1 MHVFA
6 PKYRGVSG
14 SHHVQSFSKCRLVVP
29 VKLTSYS
36 RSGQF
41 YHFQSFSFGPKN
53 CCLPRVGSSYFRPF
67 QSFSFIEI
75 AILRRVPLIVSFSGD
90 GVRLVTLNDSV
101 APGRSASL
109 LKFNFRYGIQKI
121 DAPDKPVKKKTFERV
136 SNNKSKTVQIKE
148 KKKAAVVKFEQ

>member
-1 MHVFA
+1 MFTLCILGQA
-6 PKYRGVSG
+6 LGVAWYEAAKR

-29 VKLTSYS
+29 VKLTSSS

-41 YHFQSFSFGPKN
+41 YHFQSFSFGPIN
-53 CCLPRVGSSYFRPF
+53 CCLPRVVPAYFRPF
-67 QSFSFIEI
+67 QAFSFIEI

-109 LKFNFRYGIQKI
+109 LKFIFRFS
-121 DAPDKPVKKKTFERV
+121 V
-136 SNNKSKTVQIKE
+136 
-148 KKKAAVVKFEQ
+148 